1 MTKEDCLQKIE
12 EMIPDVVSLI
22 RNRAGEY
29 LGYGAIELEDYEDD
43 YVLPKIF
50 IYAVADEI
58 KFQFKPLYAEHLK
71 EAKNL
76 TYFL

>member
-1 MTKEDCLQKIE
+1 MTKTQFKKKVKDLKRSMNKLVDDRVEKAIK
-12 EMIPDVVSLI
+12 S
-22 RNRAGEY
+22 
-29 LGYGAIELEDYEDD
+29 GAINFEDYEDD